1 MEHYA
6 GADLHKRVTQLALL
20 REGKPP
26 AQFRFR
32 NEKHTVEKALK
43 GLPAGTKIAVEATGT
58 WWWFVEQARALG
70 HEVYLS
76 HPKQTKAISSAR
88 LKSDKVDA
96 PMLGR
101 LLQADL
107 LPTVWI
113 PGERERYI
121 RELLTHRYKLKG
133 TRTSV
138 INELHAVY
146 SKRNI
151 ELKGSEWVKARPEAL
166 RVKELT
172 GYGPRIVK
180 ENVAHLRFLN
190 KQMKDVDKEL
200 QKIAL
205 EDPQAKRLMSIVGV
219 GPQTAIAVSCWVGEI
234 ERFPNAKKLA
244 SYFGL
249 APKVSNSADKQR
261 HGHITKEGNRMVRW
275 LLTQAGLSH
284 IRYAKGEVRSHYLG
298 VQGRR
303 GKSIARVAATRKLV
317 GVMFHMMKDEID
329 YEEFVRRGSS
339 AQ

>member
-1 MEHYA
+1 M
-6 GADLHKRVTQLALL
+6 
-20 REGKPP
+20 
-26 AQFRFR
+26 
-32 NEKHTVEKALK
+32 
-43 GLPAGTKIAVEATGT
+43 
-58 WWWFVEQARALG
+58 
-70 HEVYLS
+70 
-76 HPKQTKAISSAR
+76 
-88 LKSDKVDA
+88 
-96 PMLGR
+96 
-101 LLQADL
+101 
-107 LPTVWI
+107 
-113 PGERERYI
+113 
-121 RELLTHRYKLKG
+121 
-133 TRTSV
+133 
-138 INELHAVY
+138 
-146 SKRNI
+146 
-151 ELKGSEWVKARPEAL
+151 
-166 RVKELT
+166 KELT

-200 QKIAL
+200 RKIAL

-249 APKVSNSADKQR
+249 APRVSNSADKQR

-284 IRYAKGEVRSHYLG
+284 IRYAKGDVRRHYLG

>member
-1 MEHYA
+1 
-6 GADLHKRVTQLALL
+6 
-20 REGKPP
+20 
-26 AQFRFR
+26 
-32 NEKHTVEKALK
+32 
-43 GLPAGTKIAVEATGT
+43 VEATGT

-146 SKRNI
+146 SKRNN
-151 ELKGSEWVKARPEAL
+151 ELGGSEWVKARPEAL

-200 QKIAL
+200 RKIAL

-284 IRYAKGEVRSHYLG
+284 IRYAKGEVRRHYLG

-317 GVMFHMMKDEID
+317 GVMSHIMKDEID
-329 YEEFVRRGSS
+329 YEEFIRRGSS